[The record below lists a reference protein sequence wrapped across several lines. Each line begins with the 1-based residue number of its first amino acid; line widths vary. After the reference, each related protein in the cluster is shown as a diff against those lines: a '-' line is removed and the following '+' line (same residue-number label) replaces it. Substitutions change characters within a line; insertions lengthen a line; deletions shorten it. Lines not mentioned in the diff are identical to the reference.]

1 MASKQTS
8 SQLID
13 NQDDQ
18 EHHVKFK
25 LEEAE
30 VRSHHENIEIHK
42 LEHNTYK
49 INIGYLK
56 VDHYYKVNY
65 SLNLGE
71 KPVHLTYVKE
81 KSSQN
86 VNVKSFKREDD
97 GLVHFNL
104 VFHASK
110 EKIDIEQLVFNV
122 EDDSHKPHSL
132 TIHLE
137 AKVLGV
143 YQGTPLLR
151 NGITLLHSNNGEN
164 AHFNLH

>member
-1 MASKQTS
+1 MASNQTS

-18 EHHVKFK
+18 DHHVKFK

-30 VRSHHENIEIHK
+30 VRSHHEKH
-42 LEHNTYK
+42 EHNTYK

-56 VDHYYKVNY
+56 VDHYYKVTFG
-65 SLNLGE
+65 LNLGE
-71 KPVHLTYVKE
+71 KQAQLTYLKE
-81 KSSQN
+81 KSSHN
-86 VNVKSFKREDD
+86 VDVKSFKREDD

-110 EKIDIEQLVFNV
+110 EKIDIEQLVFSV
-122 EDDSHKPHSL
+122 EEDSHKHHSL
-132 TIHLE
+132 TLHLE

>member
-1 MASKQTS
+1 MASNQTS

-18 EHHVKFK
+18 DHHVKFK

-42 LEHNTYK
+42 QEHNTYK

-56 VDHYYKVNY
+56 VDHHYKVNFG
-65 SLNLGE
+65 LNLGE
-71 KPVHLTYVKE
+71 KQAHLTYVKE
-81 KSSQN
+81 KSSHN
-86 VNVKSFKREDD
+86 VDVKSFKHEAD
-97 GLVHFNL
+97 GLVHFSL

-110 EKIDIEQLVFNV
+110 EKIDVEQLVFNV
-122 EDDSHKPHSL
+122 DDSHKPHSL
-132 TIHLE
+132 TLHLE
-137 AKVLGV
+137 AKVLGI

-151 NGITLLHSNNGEN
+151 NGITLLHSSNGEN
-164 AHFNLH
+164 DSF